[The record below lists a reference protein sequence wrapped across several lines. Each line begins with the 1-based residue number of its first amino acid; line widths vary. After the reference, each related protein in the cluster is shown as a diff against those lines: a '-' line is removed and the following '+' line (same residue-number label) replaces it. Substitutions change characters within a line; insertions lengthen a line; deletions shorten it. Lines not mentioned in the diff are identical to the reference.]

1 MFSLA
6 TLLALFSGG
15 GVIAYALL
23 AVFAPS
29 ILAIIQPIVVNLI
42 NGISDLI
49 SRTWKGLAYIF
60 GDFNGVVCLV
70 SLMLASSLY
79 TNHYVKKNVEKKL
92 MNELRKEYKFV
103 PKKKP
108 APQFKLDWWRQ

>member
-1 MFSLA
+1 MFSIA
-6 TLLALFSGG
+6 TLLGLLSGG

-29 ILAIIQPIVVNLI
+29 ILAIIQPIVVSII
-42 NGISDLI
+42 NGVTDII
-49 SRTWKGLAYIF
+49 SRAWKGLAYIF
-60 GDFNGVVCLV
+60 TDFNGVVCLAT
-70 SLMLASSLY
+70 LMALTSIY
-79 TNHYVKKNVEKKL
+79 TNHYVTKTAEKKL